1 MRQAGRYMPSYRAI
15 REKHSFLQMCQRP
28 DVATEVTLLPIRELG
43 TDAAILFADILLIL
57 DALGRGLRFVEGVGP
72 VLELPLQDP
81 ANLPALAKINVREE
95 LGYVAEAVRNLR
107 QELSVPLIGFA
118 GAPFTVASY
127 LIEGQ
132 SSRDLKRTKQWML
145 REPDSFHQL
154 LQHITDLTIDYLQM
168 QIDAGAQA
176 VQLFDSWANTLSG
189 PHFRDVCLPYHRQI
203 VEALRP
209 NAVPIILFCR
219 GSSVFAQDMAGAEP
233 DALSIDWQADL
244 VRLRAQLGPK
254 IALQG
259 NLDPHIL
266 YAPIPTI
273 QKEARRILEEM
284 EGDPGFIFNL
294 GHGLLPDM
302 EVSRV
307 KALVD
312 TVQSFEAAGVGG

>member
-1 MRQAGRYMPSYRAI
+1 
-15 REKHSFLQMCQRP
+15 
-28 DVATEVTLLPIRELG
+28 
-43 TDAAILFADILLIL
+43 
-57 DALGRGLRFVEGVGP
+57 
-72 VLELPLQDP
+72 
-81 ANLPALAKINVREE
+81 
-95 LGYVAEAVRNLR
+95 
-107 QELSVPLIGFA
+107 
-118 GAPFTVASY
+118 
-127 LIEGQ
+127 
-132 SSRDLKRTKQWML
+132 
-145 REPDSFHQL
+145 
-154 LQHITDLTIDYLQM
+154 
-168 QIDAGAQA
+168 
-176 VQLFDSWANTLSG
+176 
-189 PHFRDVCLPYHRQI
+189 
-203 VEALRP
+203 
-209 NAVPIILFCR
+209 
-219 GSSVFAQDMAGAEP
+219 MAGAEP